1 MIANWYVSVNGP
13 PVTTKERGENASTS
27 SKRYSSIPAA
37 KLVTTLVWYGT
48 PSKSDCGGRSFG
60 IARIVCGW
68 VFSTGKKIYDLDK
81 TF

>member
-27 SKRYSSIPAA
+27 SKRYGSIPAA
-37 KLVTTLVWYGT
+37 KLVTTLVWYT
-48 PSKSDCGGRSFG
+48 FKVWLWWEKL

-68 VFSTGKKIYDLDK
+68 VFSTGKKIYHLDK